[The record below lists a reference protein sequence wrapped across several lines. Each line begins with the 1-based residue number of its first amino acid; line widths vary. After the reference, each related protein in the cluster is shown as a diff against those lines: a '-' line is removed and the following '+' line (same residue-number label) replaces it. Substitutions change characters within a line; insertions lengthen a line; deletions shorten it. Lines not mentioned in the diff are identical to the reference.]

1 MNLIVDF
8 IVDVMRVSV
17 DRLVRSNGMI
27 LGRVSADGRS
37 GVSSWAEAAN
47 HFFKTLFSSLFKH

>member
-17 DRLVRSNGMI
+17 DRLVRSNGLV
-27 LGRVSADGRS
+27 LGRVSSDCHS
-37 GVSSWAEAAN
+37 GVSLWVEAAN
-47 HFFKTLFSSLFKH
+47 HFF